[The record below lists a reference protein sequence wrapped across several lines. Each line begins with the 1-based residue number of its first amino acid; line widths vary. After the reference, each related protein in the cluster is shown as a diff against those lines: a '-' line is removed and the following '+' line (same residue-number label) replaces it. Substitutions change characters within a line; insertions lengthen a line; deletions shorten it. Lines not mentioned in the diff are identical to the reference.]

1 VAESN
6 SGEREAH
13 DGGAFLGDSAQ
24 ALTRQRSGGEMIES
38 N

>member
-1 VAESN
+1 VKEPN
-6 SGEREAH
+6 GGEREAR

-24 ALTRQRSGGEMIES
+24 ALTRQRSGGEVIEL